1 MKNLRRNALI
11 ITGPTGVGKSN
22 LALRIA
28 EERFGE
34 IINADIGQFYTPLTI
49 GTAKPAWQ
57 SSSISH
63 HLFDLIN
70 NPVNFTVIEFRKHVT
85 RLIDEI
91 YQRGKIPI
99 IVGGSGFYLNA
110 LFFPPQ
116 DDFNVPTKQYVEETE
131 DLWLRLYGVDSK
143 RAEEIDKNDRYRI
156 ERALSIWDETGKC
169 PSLLKPLFDPVF
181 DHVHFMIV
189 NRDKDELYARINERV
204 VQMMHEGWVEEVQSL
219 SPSWL
224 KFLLKKKVIG
234 YDDII
239 RYLQGEMSS
248 LGALIEIIQQKTRRY
263 AKRQLTFN
271 RMLTKKFEEHCN
283 AVYTEWINLTSN

>member
-1 MKNLRRNALI
+1 MKNSEKKAFI
-11 ITGPTGVGKSN
+11 ITGPTGVGKSD

-28 EERFGE
+28 EEVRGE

-57 SSSISH
+57 SSTISH

-70 NPVNFTVIEFRKHVT
+70 DPVNFTVIEFRVQME
-85 RLIDEI
+85 RLIDGI
-91 YQRGKIPI
+91 YQLGKIPI
-99 IVGGSGFYLNA
+99 VVGGSSFYLNA

-116 DDFNVPTKQYVEETE
+116 DDFNVSTRQYVEGTE
-131 DLWLRLYGVDSK
+131 DLWLRLYAVDSK
-143 RAEEIDKNDRYRI
+143 RAEEIDKHDRYRI
-156 ERALSIWDETGKC
+156 ERALSIWDETGRR
-169 PSLLKPLFDPVF
+169 PSLLKPLFDPLF
-181 DHVHFMIV
+181 NHVHFMIV
-189 NRDKDELYARINERV
+189 NRDKEDLYKRINERV
-204 VQMMHEGWVEEVQSL
+204 IQMLNNGWAKEVESL
-219 SPSWL
+219 PSEWID
-224 KFLLKKKVIG
+224 FLLKKKFIG

-239 RYLQGEMSS
+239 RYLHGEIASS
-248 LGALIEIIQQKTRRY
+248 DALIEIIQQKTRRY